1 MYRRHGHRVSARG
14 DGAGNFKFEDVMA
27 QRDEAGA
34 EPGGPFP
41 GIGDMDPR
49 SWASVPSM
57 GGLFSW
63 PMDVIFMTGSNR
75 V

>member
-1 MYRRHGHRVSARG
+1 MATASLRA

-41 GIGDMDPR
+41 GIGDMGPTELGKR
-49 SWASVPSM
+49 SIDGWSLQLV
-57 GGLFSW
+57 LN
-63 PMDVIFMTGSNR
+63 VIFMTGSNR

>member
-1 MYRRHGHRVSARG
+1 
-14 DGAGNFKFEDVMA
+14 MA

-41 GIGDMDPR
+41 GIGDMGPTELGKR
-49 SWASVPSM
+49 SIDGWSLQLV
-57 GGLFSW
+57 LN
-63 PMDVIFMTGSNR
+63 VIFMTGSNR